1 MPNKITALLQ
11 APPESKCEARECA
24 KTDRHVFSP
33 DAFFPHNPTPAH
45 TETSATQVLDI
56 SSLK

>member
-33 DAFFPHNPTPAH
+33 DAFFPHKSPWPTQKHLLPKFQALLH
-45 TETSATQVLDI
+45 
-56 SSLK
+56 